1 MSLIESDNVL
11 KLLNFIKENNH
22 NFDEVTQRTPYYHMG
37 ATITDSI
44 LQAGL
49 NYRTVVYPRV
59 ANLLTNFYDYKS
71 TTDFIILF
79 QTIPLGKLINWRNE
93 QKLNRIIETSWLL
106 YNNQVENEDQLSTWL
121 SDHKNINTLS
131 EIKGIGPKTIDYLKM
146 LSGQQAIAIDRHLF
160 KFIELAGVVVKT
172 YDEAHI
178 LYCNVAKKLNIQ
190 KYELDKKIW
199 SYMAKA

>member
-11 KLLNFIKENNH
+11 KLLNFIMENNH
-22 NFDEVTQRTPYYHMG
+22 NLDEVTQRTPYYHMG

-49 NYRTVVYPRV
+49 NYRNVVYPRV
-59 ANLLTNFYDYKS
+59 ANLLTNFYEYKT

-93 QKLNRIIETSWLL
+93 LKLNRIIQTSWLL
-106 YNNQVENEDQLSTWL
+106 YNDQVENEDQLSTWL
-121 SDHKNINTLS
+121 NDNNINKLL

-160 KFIELAGVVVKT
+160 KFIELAGVIVRT
-172 YDEAHI
+172 YDEAHA
-178 LYCNVAKKLNIQ
+178 LYCNVAKKLNIP